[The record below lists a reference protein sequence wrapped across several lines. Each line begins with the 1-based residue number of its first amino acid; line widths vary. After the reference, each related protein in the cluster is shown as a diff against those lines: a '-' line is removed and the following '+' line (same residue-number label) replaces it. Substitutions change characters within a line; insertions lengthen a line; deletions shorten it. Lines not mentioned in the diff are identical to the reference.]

1 MVKWNTLDVFFGKRD
16 VDPGAVVLP
25 YRSAWDAFGWYSK
38 QFSVSICLWLDTIS
52 IP

>member
-25 YRSAWDAFGWYSK
+25 YRSARPEMP
-38 QFSVSICLWLDTIS
+38 LDGIAS
-52 IP
+52 SLVYRFACG